1 MELTEINALLEKLSN
16 ANGISGAEGAVAKI
30 IRDEVAPYVDEI
42 TTDRMGNLVAIK
54 KGDDFKIMLAAHMDE
69 IGLMV
74 QYIDEKGFI
83 RFVGVGGWY
92 NPVLVSQRVILHG
105 EKGDV
110 PGVLGMKP
118 PHVMEEA
125 DRKKPIELANL
136 FIDVGA
142 HSAEE
147 VEAMGITVGTTV
159 TIDRDY
165 QPLAGTVVTGK
176 ALDNRVGCAMLIG
189 ALKEMETKHTIYAV
203 FTVQE
208 EVGLKGAKTAAFSLN
223 PDVAI
228 ATDVTIPGDSPG
240 IERRKAPV
248 FMGEGPV
255 VVMVSASGRGHL
267 ADPRMVDWLKK
278 TAKKHDIKIQLEVG
292 DGGNTDA
299 SAINFERGGIPS
311 VPVSVPARYIHSPVE
326 VIDLKDLQGAIE
338 LLRLAVK
345 TKLLTFFY
353 RPVTGSS
360 GTQKRTEKKLQES
373 GNQNYQDYC
382 RDKIAQGKRENLLPA
397 EGNTF
402 CTDFINNSLRFDYPA
417 GNNTHQECTDWQ
429 EDVVCEIVQECKDS
443 KTVYLNEIQNTESQR
458 DQNNGCG
465 KRK

>member
-1 MELTEINALLEKLSN
+1 MELKEINALLEKLSN

-30 IRDEVAPYVDEI
+30 IRDEIAPYVDEI
-42 TTDRMGNLVAIK
+42 KTDRMGNLIAVK

-105 EKGDV
+105 EKGDI

-159 TIDRDY
+159 TIDREY

-189 ALKEMETKHTIYAV
+189 ALKEMESKHTIYAV

-345 TKLLTFFY
+345 TKPNF
-353 RPVTGSS
+353 
-360 GTQKRTEKKLQES
+360 
-373 GNQNYQDYC
+373 
-382 RDKIAQGKRENLLPA
+382 
-397 EGNTF
+397 
-402 CTDFINNSLRFDYPA
+402 
-417 GNNTHQECTDWQ
+417 
-429 EDVVCEIVQECKDS
+429 
-443 KTVYLNEIQNTESQR
+443 
-458 DQNNGCG
+458 
-465 KRK
+465 